1 MDVKRRAMQ
10 LLFALSLLLTLAGG
24 VFFVH
29 GFWTSHW
36 VYAWRSSLDGNVCV
50 TRSVAL
56 HTNRVRFVIAFASY
70 RRPPEVAVE
79 PLGTGGIEH
88 QTTRGVANITSP
100 VPSASLAGRL
110 GFASAVYPW
119 PGVGAERMFRVPTWF
134 VVLTCV
140 AAAAPSWYAWGR
152 RRQRRRRKDRGLCRS
167 CGYDLRATPGR
178 CPECG
183 ALPTPAAA

>member
-1 MDVKRRAMQ
+1 MQ
-10 LLFALSLLLTLAGG
+10 FLFALALLLTFAAGA
-24 VFFVH
+24 FFVH
-29 GFWTSHW
+29 GFWTSHY
-36 VYAWRSSLDGNVCV
+36 VYAWRSSFDGDVYV
-50 TRSVAL
+50 TRSVML
-56 HTNRVRFVIAFASY
+56 HTNRVRFVIGFAGH
-70 RRPPEVAVE
+70 RRPPEASEV
-79 PLGTGGIEH
+79 PGLGIEH

-119 PGVGAERMFRVPTWF
+119 PGAGAERMFRVPTWF

-152 RRQRRRRKDRGLCRS
+152 RRQRRQRKERGLCRS
-167 CGYDLRATPGR
+167 CGYDLRGTPER

-183 ALPTPAAA
+183 AMAEATQPTAA